1 MDRPTSCHRWD
12 GRDRPTFRI
21 TYPLRDRPDGTPRAR
36 YRFPPRGNTLGR
48 LSLAQG
54 RPVRPH
60 TRTRACPRQRPTRRP
75 SARRTTRAS
84 DGAPTHADA
93 PNALSAPGSL
103 AQHRANTHTLPPAAP
118 HHLRVPRARA
128 AHAAARREDA
138 EHRLSRLRS
147 RRASGSS
154 GARQRAPL
162 QLLRRSFR
170 QPPRRPRKRAC

>member
-1 MDRPTSCHRWD
+1 MDRATSCHRWD

-75 SARRTTRAS
+75 SARRTARAS

-103 AQHRANTHTLPPAAP
+103 ATSRRLVAVKCVHQC
-118 HHLRVPRARA
+118 VPRLVGRMPRHTFYDVLVCGRWVGAGRW
-128 AHAAARREDA
+128 ARR
-138 EHRLSRLRS
+138 
-147 RRASGSS
+147 
-154 GARQRAPL
+154 PL
-162 QLLRRSFR
+162 AGHGLESQLDLT
-170 QPPRRPRKRAC
+170 